1 MGIDI
6 SSSRGVIATVD
17 QVVKC
22 INSKSKKDVIM
33 ACSNFYEELIERCG
47 EEDFIVEQFSVIKDI
62 PFKSSI
68 KRVREAIAST
78 VIVEGEASKYG
89 KCGVQEYELVTE
101 LFQNILDAADIDLP
115 WLETVTAFGS
125 SRYNGYSLPMGVAC
139 FVFNEDQC
147 YFKELSDS
155 GQKLKKMIG
164 HCDVTEWTEYS
175 C

>member
-6 SSSRGVIATVD
+6 TSGRGVIATVD

-62 PFKSSI
+62 PFKSTI

-78 VIVEGEASKYG
+78 VIVEGEASK
-89 KCGVQEYELVTE
+89 
-101 LFQNILDAADIDLP
+101 F
-115 WLETVTAFGS
+115 
-125 SRYNGYSLPMGVAC
+125 
-139 FVFNEDQC
+139 
-147 YFKELSDS
+147 
-155 GQKLKKMIG
+155 
-164 HCDVTEWTEYS
+164 
-175 C
+175 

>member
-6 SSSRGVIATVD
+6 SSSRGVIATVG

-22 INSKSKKDVIM
+22 INRENKKFVIT

-62 PFKSSI
+62 PFKSTI

-89 KCGVQEYELVTE
+89 ECGVQEYELVTE

-125 SRYNGYSLPMGVAC
+125 SRYNGYSVPTGVAC

-147 YFKELSDS
+147 YIKELSDS